1 MSGPDIIKILLQNRT
16 IGCVRCGRLDMYTT
30 ETVDDARDIM
40 EGDGWEIRRFIDDYD
55 AEGVCPDCREAVE

>member
-1 MSGPDIIKILLQNRT
+1 MSGPDIIRILLQNRT

-55 AEGVCPDCREAVE
+55 AEGVCPDRREAVE